1 MTLALRRVPDRY
13 MKLNDY
19 LCKKKK
25 KVKKRGRRDREME
38 RRKKILSISSD
49 A

>member
-19 LCKKKK
+19 LCKKK